1 MNGGTLLRMIA
12 LPALVVTVNALFTF
26 VTSSLSV
33 PGSWPMNTIEAM
45 SRVSSFIAGYS
56 RKRASFDTQSSAI
69 TFETTLST
77 CSV

>member
-1 MNGGTLLRMIA
+1 MMA
-12 LPALVVTVNALFTF
+12 LPARVVMVNALFTL
-26 VTSSLSV
+26 VTNSRSL

-56 RKRASFDTQSSAI
+56 RKRASLATQSLAI
-69 TFETTLST
+69 TCETTLST